1 MRKRVLSLFLVLVM
15 TLGLAAPASAAKDDR
30 SDLPEYEILSMLPE
44 KLDRPARPTTL
55 EQADLYSH
63 PAGGGN
69 LVNWTDENTLQEIV
83 ELTDSLTAGKT
94 TDTQKMKA
102 IFEWVYQN
110 INYGHEDN
118 TLWGKRFSD
127 LTQEQRKRL
136 WEAGDPYSVY
146 TKRLGICEGYSNL
159 CWLMGTIAGIPVA
172 KLTCYTS
179 MGHARNAALLDG
191 RWVFFDATEAWNTV
205 DPDHSWDLDPYAR
218 ASSYSAICFYDGV
231 YQMYVARGYEKN
243 IIVSAAFRSGFQCPA
258 NVTIPSYAT
267 EVSRGAF
274 KGCTELKSV
283 TIPNGVTTIDGN
295 AFEGCTNL
303 ENVDIPN
310 SMTTIEVECST
321 AVPA

>member
-69 LVNWTDENTLQEIV
+69 LVKWTDENTLQEIV

-118 TLWGKRFSD
+118 PLWGKRFSD

-146 TKRLGICEGYSNL
+146 TKRLGD
-159 CWLMGTIAGIPVA
+159 
-172 KLTCYTS
+172 
-179 MGHARNAALLDG
+179 R
-191 RWVFFDATEAWNTV
+191 
-205 DPDHSWDLDPYAR
+205 
-218 ASSYSAICFYDGV
+218 
-231 YQMYVARGYEKN
+231 
-243 IIVSAAFRSGFQCPA
+243 
-258 NVTIPSYAT
+258 
-267 EVSRGAF
+267 
-274 KGCTELKSV
+274 KSV
-283 TIPNGVTTIDGN
+283 V
-295 AFEGCTNL
+295 
-303 ENVDIPN
+303 
-310 SMTTIEVECST
+310 
-321 AVPA
+321 